1 MKQFDRT
8 TLPYAAAERDGRSF
22 LCVAVEDRVLD
33 LGFLNCP
40 ETSHHNLDRLLSAGP
55 EVWHAVRTSILDAL
69 AADDDLLAPFFHPL
83 EACRFALAHTV
94 GDYVDFYSSIHHAE
108 NLGRLFRPDADP
120 LMPNWRHL
128 PVGYHGRGGTV
139 CASGVPIARP
149 CGQRRTADGRIEF
162 GPSTRLDIEA
172 EIGFLVGTPTKLGVP
187 VDTASFRGHVFGLF
201 VVNDWSARDIQAWE
215 YQPLG
220 PFLGKSFATS
230 ASPWIVPLEAL
241 AEARISPPTQ
251 EPEPL
256 PYLRSVESWGLDI
269 TLEVAL
275 NGQVISRPPF
285 ADMYWT
291 PDQQLA
297 HMTVNGASLRPG
309 DIYASGT
316 VSGAHRDQFGSL
328 IEITVNGSELLLL
341 PDGASRAFLED
352 GDEVD
357 ISAAMTA
364 NGSQFHLGTVSAT
377 ILPASDHDRHP
388 DADG

>member
-1 MKQFDRT
+1 MSQFDRT
-8 TLPYAAAERDGRSF
+8 TLPYAAAEFHGRSF
-22 LCVAVEDRVLD
+22 LCVAVEDRALD
-33 LGFLNCP
+33 LGFLNRP
-40 ETSHHNLDRLLSAGP
+40 ETNHHNLDRLLPAGP
-55 EVWHAVRTSILDAL
+55 EVWHDVRTSILSAL
-69 AADDDLLAPFFHPL
+69 AADDDFLSPFFYPL
-83 EACRFALAHTV
+83 EACRFVLAHTV

-108 NLGRLFRPDADP
+108 NLGRLFRPNVDP

-139 CASGVPIARP
+139 CVSGVAITRP
-149 CGQRRTADGRIEF
+149 CGQRKTAEGRIEF

-172 EIGFLVGTPTKLGVP
+172 EIGFLVGTPTEFGVP
-187 VDTASFRGHVFGLF
+187 VDTVGFPGHVFGLF

-230 ASPWIVPLEAL
+230 VSPWIVPLEAL
-241 AEARISPPTQ
+241 TDARISPPTQ

-256 PYLRSVESWGLDI
+256 PYLESVESWGLDI

-275 NGQVISRPPF
+275 NGHVISRPPF

-297 HMTVNGASLRPG
+297 HMTVNGARLRPG

-316 VSGAHRDQFGSL
+316 VSGAHRDQCGSL
-328 IEITVNGSELLLL
+328 IEITLNGSEPLLL
-341 PDGASRAFLED
+341 PDGTSRAFLED
-352 GDEVD
+352 GDEVH
-357 ISAAMTA
+357 ISATMAA
-364 NGSQFHLGTVSAT
+364 GGSQFHLGTVSAT
-377 ILPASDHDRHP
+377 ILPAKRPTVDDLRPH
-388 DADG
+388 